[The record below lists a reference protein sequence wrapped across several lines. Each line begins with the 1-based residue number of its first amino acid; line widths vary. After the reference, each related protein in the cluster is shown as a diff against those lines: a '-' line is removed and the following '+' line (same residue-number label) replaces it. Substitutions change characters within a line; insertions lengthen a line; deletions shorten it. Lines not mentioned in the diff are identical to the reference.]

1 MLQFDEFYVRSTR
14 LSSDTWV
21 LKTFTEPEKIEDFI
35 DET

>member
-1 MLQFDEFYVRSTR
+1 MLQFDEFYVKSKR

-21 LKTFTEPEKIEDFI
+21 LKTFMEPEKIENFI